1 MSRSKI
7 PGATPPCKG
16 RTWWTIINSK
26 TAEWRKNGHSTM
38 NQRKWRTWTT
48 NRPWSINL
56 TTLIIILNI
65 GSTTTTRPAMG
76 GFSPIMIMISRIIN
90 NKRKINPRCNLATWL
105 ICFSRAWVLQKR
117 KEPEIGDPKVARAPP
132 ASRRTNRRS
141 VTNKLRTLSNTKK
154 SIAKK
159 SQIKQAR
166 WARNKKQ
173 RRQKARKR
181 KRP

>member
-1 MSRSKI
+1 MIHNTWMSRSKI
-7 PGATPPCKG
+7 PGASLLCKG
-16 RTWWTIINSK
+16 RTWWTILNSK
-26 TAEWRKNGHSTM
+26 TAEWPKNDHSTM

-56 TTLIIILNI
+56 TTRIIILNI

-76 GFSPIMIMISRIIN
+76 GFSPIMIMIFRIIN

-105 ICFSRAWVLQKR
+105 ICFSRAWVPRKR

-141 VTNKLRTLSNTKK
+141 VTNKLRISSNAKK
-154 SIAKK
+154 SIIKK
-159 SQIKQAR
+159 NLIK
-166 WARNKKQ
+166 
-173 RRQKARKR
+173 
-181 KRP
+181 